1 MHLTIKR
8 GKEEEIMETVM
19 EKTTVMHGT
28 FVIERTYAATPERV
42 FAAFADPA
50 KKRRWF
56 IEGRNNEAETFEM
69 DFRVGGTERSSYRMG
84 PNSPFPGTAISNETK
99 YMDIVPNRRIVIAY
113 TMSMGERRFS
123 SSQATFELAP
133 SEKGTDLTF
142 TEQGAY
148 FEGSDGVER
157 REQGWRQ
164 LLEHLDKGIPV
175 AA

>member
-8 GKEEEIMETVM
+8 GKEEGVMETLM
-19 EKTTVMHGT
+19 EKTAVTHGT
-28 FVIERTYAATPERV
+28 FVIERSYGATPERV
-42 FAAFADPA
+42 FAAFSDPA
-50 KKRRWF
+50 KKRRWYV
-56 IEGRNNEAETFEM
+56 EGHNNEAETFEM

-84 PNSPFPGTAISNETK
+84 AKSPFPGTVISNETK

-123 SSQATFELAP
+123 SSQATFELVP
-133 SEKGTDLTF
+133 SEKGTELTF

-164 LLEHLDKGIPV
+164 LLEHLVKGIS

>member
-1 MHLTIKR
+1 
-8 GKEEEIMETVM
+8 M
-19 EKTTVMHGT
+19 EKPTVSHGT

-42 FAAFADPA
+42 FAAFSDPV
-50 KKRRWF
+50 KKRRWY
-56 IEGRNNEAETFEM
+56 IEGHNNEAETFEM
-69 DFRVGGTERSSYRMG
+69 DFRVGGTDRSSYRMG
-84 PNSPFPGTAISNETK
+84 PNSPLPGTVISNETK

-123 SSQATFELAP
+123 SSQATFELVP
-133 SEKGTDLTF
+133 SEKGTELTF

-148 FEGSDGVER
+148 FEGSDGIQM
-157 REQGWRQ
+157 RENGWRL

>member
-1 MHLTIKR
+1 
-8 GKEEEIMETVM
+8 M
-19 EKTTVMHGT
+19 EKPTVTHGT
-28 FVIERTYAATPERV
+28 FVIERSYSATPERV
-42 FAAFADPA
+42 FAAFSDPV

-56 IEGRNNEAETFEM
+56 IEGKNNEAEKFEM
-69 DFRVGGTERSSYRMG
+69 DFRVGGTDRSSYRMG
-84 PNSPFPGTAISNETK
+84 ANSPFPGTVISNETK

-123 SSQATFELAP
+123 SSQATFELIP
-133 SEKGTDLTF
+133 SEKGTSLVF

-148 FEGSDGVER
+148 FEGSDGLER
-157 REQGWRQ
+157 REAGWHQ